1 MESQTPVTCVPL
13 PSGYSTALG
22 FTCVFFQRHL
32 CWSVDQPVPTIAF
45 ILEPLSPRSPVS
57 APCFFAPTPPISG
70 LIPLFQ
76 WRLVPAA
83 YWGKL
88 QGRKIFRSLHI
99 WSFMIMLI
107 LNRFFWLNIELEV
120 CSGVLEPL
128 QNYKRI
134 LTLSLSPCAIVVQ
147 SDAAL
152 ILGLLITFFFF
163 FPSRNVNI
171 FFLSPELWNSMV
183 LIFFIR

>member
-1 MESQTPVTCVPL
+1 
-13 PSGYSTALG
+13 
-22 FTCVFFQRHL
+22 
-32 CWSVDQPVPTIAF
+32 
-45 ILEPLSPRSPVS
+45 
-57 APCFFAPTPPISG
+57 
-70 LIPLFQ
+70 
-76 WRLVPAA
+76 
-83 YWGKL
+83 
-88 QGRKIFRSLHI
+88 
-99 WSFMIMLI
+99 MIMLI

-163 FPSRNVNI
+163 P
-171 FFLSPELWNSMV
+171 L
-183 LIFFIR
+183 